1 MSHSIKMLR
10 APPVRNTKTPPT
22 PQADQNRTETQREE
36 GNMRISTTQ
45 SGEMWSV
52 KAIQESSQPSHL
64 HALSP
69 ATQLT
74 ACKPSALILSTMQN
88 SLGLS

>member
-1 MSHSIKMLR
+1 
-10 APPVRNTKTPPT
+10 
-22 PQADQNRTETQREE
+22 
-36 GNMRISTTQ
+36 MRISTTQ
-45 SGEMWSV
+45 SGEMRSV